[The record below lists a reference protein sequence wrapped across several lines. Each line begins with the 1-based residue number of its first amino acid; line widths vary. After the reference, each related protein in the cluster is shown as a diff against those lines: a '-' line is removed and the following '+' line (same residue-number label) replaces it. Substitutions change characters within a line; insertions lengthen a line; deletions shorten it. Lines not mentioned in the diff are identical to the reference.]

1 MKLNA
6 LLYLDSSDAKEI
18 RKVLQE
24 EGFEAYDLFEK
35 ENILDEIA
43 KGYLDIV
50 FISCSCSSSSGSVV
64 PGIKKIK
71 KLDPRI
77 EIVCIGTG
85 ESDDMAAEIIKCG
98 AAACMGTPLDMHIIR
113 ELILR
118 VRGHAQL
125 RKEIYRIESA
135 LYEKYQFSDMVSK
148 NPAMLDIFSLVRRV
162 APYYRTLLIVGDTGT
177 GKEVLARTLHGFG
190 PGPGEPFIVCNCSA
204 LVEQLI
210 ESELFGH
217 VKGAFTGAVSDKEG
231 LFEAAKN
238 GTILLDEIG
247 HMPLSFQSH
256 LLRVLQD
263 GEFRRVGST
272 KTMKAKCRVI
282 AATNVDLTEW
292 VDKGLFRKDLYYRLS
307 VITVQLPPLRERK
320 EDIPFLCRFF
330 LDRLRKNI
338 GKDVK
343 GISTPTRRFLM
354 SYDWPGN
361 IRELENVIERAVL
374 LTAANF
380 VRPQD
385 LPAYITE
392 SKTGDGSDLSIDDI
406 TKNHIRR
413 ILSSSGGN
421 KTRAALLLGIS
432 RRALQRKVVKY
443 KLE

>member
-6 LLYLDSSDAKEI
+6 LLYLDNSEAKEI
-18 RKVLQE
+18 KNILLE
-24 EGFEAYDLFEK
+24 EGFEMHGLFEK
-35 ENILDEIA
+35 EDILDEIA

-50 FISCSCSSSSGSVV
+50 FISCSCSFCSSNIALS
-64 PGIKKIK
+64 IKRIK

-77 EIVCIGTG
+77 EIICIGIK

-98 AAACMGTPLDMHIIR
+98 ATACLGAPLDLQMIR
-113 ELILR
+113 EIILR
-118 VRGHAQL
+118 IKENAQR
-125 RKEIYRIESA
+125 RKEIYQIETA

-162 APYYRTLLIVGDTGT
+162 APYYRTMLINGDTGT

-190 PGPGEPFIVCNCSA
+190 PGAGEPFIVCNCSG
-204 LVEQLI
+204 LVEHLI

-256 LLRVLQD
+256 LLRVLQN

-282 AATNVDLTEW
+282 AATNVDMTEW

-361 IRELENVIERAVL
+361 IRELENVLERAVL
-374 LTAANF
+374 LTSTNF

-385 LPAYITE
+385 LPKYIIE
-392 SKTGDGSDLSIDDI
+392 SKTGDGRALSIDEI
-406 TKNHIRR
+406 TKNHIKR

-421 KTRAALLLGIS
+421 KTKAALLLGIS